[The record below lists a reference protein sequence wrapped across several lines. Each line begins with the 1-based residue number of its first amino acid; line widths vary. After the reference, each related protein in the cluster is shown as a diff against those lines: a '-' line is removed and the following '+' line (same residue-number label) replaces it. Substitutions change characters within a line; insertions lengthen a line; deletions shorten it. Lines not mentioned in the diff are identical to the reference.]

1 VADLDLDAID
11 LLIVENIGNLVCP
24 AEFDIGEDR
33 RVVVLS
39 VTEGEDK
46 PAKYPL
52 MFRQCD
58 ATLLNKIDLLPHL
71 DFDMDLARASI
82 GQIHP
87 GMPVFEVSAKT
98 EAGFDGW
105 IGWLQ
110 EQVRAKLY

>member
-24 AEFDIGEDR
+24 AEFDIGED
-33 RVVVLS
+33 
-39 VTEGEDK
+39 K

-58 ATLLNKIDLLPHL
+58 ATLLNKIDLLPYL
-71 DFDMDLARASI
+71 DFDMDLAKSSI
-82 GQIHP
+82 AKIHP
-87 GMPVFEVSAKT
+87 GMPVYEISAKT

-105 IGWLQ
+105 IAWI
-110 EQVRAKLY
+110 EAAVDAKKKS